1 MLCCD
6 ISVELG
12 ISDMLGLQ
20 KELGRFPYF
29 SLVWNC
35 LNSMGIICFLKV
47 QRNLLIK
54 QCELLAL
61 FGSGSSIIVLFSS
74 IVPHF
79 LSLVNFASL
88 YFLTRLSISPSLK
101 DIQHRDILNT
111 QHPLVTIKSH
121 QYLQFCHPSC
131 CDAVFSVFPF
141 LSLLLFPSVC
151 IIYWTF

>member
-54 QCELLAL
+54 QCERLAL
-61 FGSGSSIIVLFSS
+61 FGNGSSIIVLSSS

-88 YFLTRLSISPSLK
+88 YFLTRLSISPSFR
-101 DIQHRDILNT
+101 DIQHKDILNT
-111 QHPLVTIKSH
+111 QHPLLTIKSH
-121 QYLQFCHPSC
+121 QYLQFCHPSH
-131 CDAVFSVFPF
+131 VVMLYF
-141 LSLLLFPSVC
+141 LFPPFYLYYFFLQYV
-151 IIYWTF
+151 